1 MTIQHGYDY
10 WLSAL
15 DGGPVDWPRNFA
27 MPGFFR
33 KNERDGSK
41 VGIAIWLSDAG
52 RPVVK
57 VGKAPPKVLATP
69 AQEAEFCE
77 YSFAWC
83 SKYPVSEDAYRA
95 WFSTGKWFDDVPE
108 AVLSNAAGAPHEVI
122 AETIADIKRQA
133 EEWLAGIGG
142 AVTTQQQADT
152 AANYAD
158 RFGELAK
165 EADKARITEKE
176 PILKAQR
183 DCDGRWKPVEAAGK
197 DAKKWASGLTEAFLK
212 AERARKLAEAAK
224 AAEAGQAV
232 RDEDVKVK
240 AGTRG
245 RSVTLRKHKELRFPD
260 MPALRAYLAAD
271 DGFWDYPDVL
281 NAIGHIVR
289 KRLEAGIAVPGA
301 AMVDVETSA

>member
-1 MTIQHGYDY
+1 MTVQHSYDY

-15 DGGPVDWPRNFA
+15 DGGAVDWPRNFA

-41 VGIAIWLSDAG
+41 VGIAIWLTDAG

-57 VGKAPPKVLATP
+57 IGTAAPKVLQTT

-83 SKYPVSEDAYRA
+83 SKYPVSEDDYRV
-95 WFSTGKWFDDVPE
+95 WLSTRKWFDDVPE
-108 AVLSNAAGAPHEVI
+108 AVLSNASGAPHEVI
-122 AETIADIKRQA
+122 AETIADIRRQA

-142 AVTTQQQADT
+142 SVTTQQQADT

-158 RFGELAK
+158 RFNELAK
-165 EADKARITEKE
+165 EADKARTTEKE

-197 DAKKWASGLTEAFLK
+197 DAKRWAAGLTDAFLK

-245 RSVTLRKHKELRFPD
+245 RSVVLRKHKELRFPD
-260 MPALRAYLAAD
+260 MPALRSYLAAD
-271 DGFWDYPDVL
+271 DGFWEHPDIL

-289 KRLEAGIAVPGA
+289 KRLDAGVAVPGA
-301 AMVDVETSA
+301 AMVDVESSQ